1 MIQDIH
7 FQECKGLSETDES
20 VCVYEKAMSDGVSG
34 EEICN
39 ISVTIL
45 PSSIISVNMFHPL
58 CYLHN
63 IPTRDSLFF
72 PHQGLT

>member
-7 FQECKGLSETDES
+7 FQEWKGLSETDES
-20 VCVYEKAMSDGVSG
+20 VFVYEKVWGQWGRNS
-34 EEICN
+34 N
-39 ISVTIL
+39 ISVSIM

-58 CYLHN
+58 CYLHAYN